1 MWPKR
6 GFFCSNK
13 IILDTKKMVRFLL
26 GNRWCPKSELL
37 RSSDD
42 GGGCCIESVIAIL
55 SKMRSNICCCIS
67 DPSSI
72 FMQSTSDF
80 EMFEIGRF
88 RGFEDSCTAWNVWE
102 HFYHSHLTDGRTDG
116 RIHSSSEMMFP
127 LLPLIC
133 FICLFFYLKIQFK
146 GNGRM
151 WLFGH
156 NVNDKKGN

>member
-1 MWPKR
+1 
-6 GFFCSNK
+6 
-13 IILDTKKMVRFLL
+13 MVRFVL

-72 FMQSTSDF
+72 FMQSTSDS

-102 HFYHSHLTDGRTDG
+102 HFYHSHLTDGRTDTFVL
-116 RIHSSSEMMFP
+116 RNAVSSSPINLFHMFV
-127 LLPLIC
+127 
-133 FICLFFYLKIQFK
+133 FYLKIQFK

-151 WLFGH
+151 WLS
-156 NVNDKKGN
+156 DTM